1 MDALPMLFDPVL
13 GHGCAAALAILL
25 LSSAWH
31 KLADL
36 AVFRA
41 TVELYALLP
50 AAAVGAFA
58 GLFPLLEVAAGV
70 VVLLRPDGPWMLL
83 PLAVLGLATAAI
95 LINVLRGRT
104 RLECGCGGDSQPRL
118 SWALVARNVA
128 LLGGVLVAA
137 AADSG
142 RPLVWVDFLTVAA
155 LTLTLAGLYAA
166 LNQLLAN
173 RPESM
178 QTGSL
183 S

>member
-1 MDALPMLFDPVL
+1 MDALPIMFDPVP
-13 GHGCAAALAILL
+13 GHACAAALAILL
-25 LSSAWH
+25 LSSAWR

-41 TVELYALLP
+41 TVELYDLLP

-58 GLFPLLEVAAGV
+58 GLFPLLEAAAGV
-70 VVLLRPDGPWMLL
+70 VVVLRPDGPWMLL
-83 PLAVLGLATAAI
+83 PLAVLGLSTAAI
-95 LINVLRGRT
+95 LINVLRGRSN
-104 RLECGCGGDSQPRL
+104 LECGCGGDSQPRL
-118 SWALVARNVA
+118 SWALVMRNGA

-137 AADSG
+137 AVDNG
-142 RPLVWVDFLTVAA
+142 RPLVWVDFLSVAA
-155 LTLTLAGLYAA
+155 LTLALAGLYAA

-173 RPESM
+173 QPESM

>member
-1 MDALPMLFDPVL
+1 MDGLPMLIDPVL

-25 LSSAWH
+25 LSSAWR

-41 TVELYALLP
+41 TVELYGLLP
-50 AAAVGAFA
+50 ATAVGVFA
-58 GLFPLLEVAAGV
+58 GLFPLLEAAAGAV
-70 VVLLRPDGPWMLL
+70 LLLRPEGPWMLL
-83 PLAVLGLATAAI
+83 PLAVLGLSTAAI

-104 RLECGCGGDSQPRL
+104 SLECGCGGDSQPRL
-118 SWALVARNVA
+118 SWALVMRNVA

-137 AADSG
+137 TADSG
-142 RPLVWVDFLTVAA
+142 RPLVWVDFFSVAA
-155 LTLTLAGLYAA
+155 LTLALAGLYAA

-173 RPESM
+173 QPESM

>member
-1 MDALPMLFDPVL
+1 MLFDPVP
-13 GHGCAAALAILL
+13 GHACAAALAILL

-50 AAAVGAFA
+50 AAMVAAFA
-58 GLFPLLEVAAGV
+58 ALFPLFEAAAGA
-70 VVLLRPDGPWMLL
+70 VLLFRPDGPWMLL
-83 PLAVLGLATAAI
+83 PLAVLGLSTAAI
-95 LINVLRGRT
+95 LVNVLRGRSN
-104 RLECGCGGDSQPRL
+104 LECGCGGDNQPRL

-128 LLGGVLVAA
+128 LLGGVVVAA

-142 RPLVWVDFLTVAA
+142 RPLVWVDFLSVAA
-155 LTLTLAGLYAA
+155 MTLALAGLYAA

-173 RPESM
+173 RPASM

-183 S
+183 